1 MSLGDFNFLM
11 QFQLQFHGMLSTIG
25 FLDVLDILIV
35 AFILYRIY
43 LMVKDTRAIT
53 LLKGVVVLLIVTVL
67 VTWFNFHA
75 TSWLL
80 QKIVTLLF
88 IALPIIFQPELRRA
102 LEHIGKG
109 RFLKT
114 TANLNYD
121 TRSVVDELV
130 KASKNMSSTKTGA
143 LIVIERDMR
152 LNDISS
158 TGVPIDG
165 LVTAE
170 FLINIF
176 VKNTPLHDGAVVIRE
191 NRVIAAGCLLPLTES
206 RDLSTEL
213 GTRHRSA
220 IGLSEQCDALIII
233 VSEETGTISVAEE
246 GHIMRHLD
254 ADTLRAVLLPLYEVE
269 EKSLLERFDFR
280 LLKRGRK

>member
-1 MSLGDFNFLM
+1 MSFGIFDFFM
-11 QFQLQFHGMLSTIG
+11 HFQLQFHGMLSTIG
-25 FLDVLDILIV
+25 ILDVIDILIV
-35 AFILYRIY
+35 TFILYKIY
-43 LMVKDTRAIT
+43 VMVKDTRAIT
-53 LLKGVVVLLIVTVL
+53 LIKGLGVLIVITAL
-67 VTWFNFHA
+67 ATWLNLHS

-80 QKIVTLLF
+80 QRTVTLLF
-88 IALPIIFQPELRRA
+88 VAMPIVFQPELRRA
-102 LEHIGKG
+102 LEHIGQG

-114 TANLNYD
+114 TTNLNYD

-130 KASKNMSSTKTGA
+130 KASKNLSATKTGA
-143 LIVIERDMR
+143 LIVIEKEMR

-176 VKNTPLHDGAVVIRE
+176 VKNTPLHDGAVVIRA

-220 IGLSEQCDALIII
+220 IGLSEQCDALIVI

-254 ADTLRAVLLPLYEVE
+254 ADTLKAVLLPLYEVE
-269 EKSLLERFDFR
+269 QHGLLDKFDFLTR
-280 LLKRGRK
+280 KRK

>member
-1 MSLGDFNFLM
+1 MSFGVFDFLM
-11 QFQLQFHGMLSTIG
+11 HFQLQFHGMLSTIG
-25 FLDVLDILIV
+25 VLDVIDILIIT
-35 AFILYRIY
+35 FILYKIY
-43 LMVKDTRAIT
+43 VMVKDTRAIT
-53 LLKGVVVLLIVTVL
+53 LLKGVGVLIVITAIA
-67 VTWFNFHA
+67 TWLNLHS

-80 QKIVTLLF
+80 QRTVTLLF
-88 IALPIIFQPELRRA
+88 VAMPIVFQPELRRG
-102 LEHIGKG
+102 LEHIGQGK
-109 RFLKT
+109 FLKT
-114 TANLNYD
+114 NTNLNYD

-130 KASKNMSSTKTGA
+130 KASKNLSATKTRA
-143 LIVIERDMR
+143 LVVIERDMR

-254 ADTLRAVLLPLYEVE
+254 SDTLKAVLMPLYEVE
-269 EKSLLERFDFR
+269 QHGLFDRFDFLTR
-280 LLKRGRK
+280 KRK